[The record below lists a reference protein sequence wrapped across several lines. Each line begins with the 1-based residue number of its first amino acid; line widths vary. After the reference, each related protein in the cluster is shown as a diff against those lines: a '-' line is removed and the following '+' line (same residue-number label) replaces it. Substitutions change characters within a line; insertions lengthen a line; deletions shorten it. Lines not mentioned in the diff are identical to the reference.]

1 MAWNNRLFK
10 NLYTFFFCYIRV
22 YSDIVGQIGP
32 AYYTVND
39 HDMYV
44 YVVFVYACHYNK

>member
-1 MAWNNRLFK
+1 MP
-10 NLYTFFFCYIRV
+10 TE
-22 YSDIVGQIGP
+22 

-44 YVVFVYACHYNK
+44 YVVFVYMHVTIINEYSLTTTTTYIGKQGSRQDPTPHMRA

>member
-1 MAWNNRLFK
+1 MLLTSVGWDGVPVYLF
-10 NLYTFFFCYIRV
+10 
-22 YSDIVGQIGP
+22 VGQIGP